1 MAPFVLGGRHVGQ
14 TRDVARYLSL
24 DWIEQMSA
32 QIAAN
37 EALQHLS
44 STHEI
49 GISQVV
55 TDGPEGSVAYHL
67 QVGSGTVSFEP
78 GRADPEHV
86 CMEQSW
92 ETAVAVATGALNA
105 QEAFVNGKIRFAGD
119 QERLLSA
126 GPVFAELD
134 RAFAAVR
141 ETTTYE

>member
-1 MAPFVLGGRHVGQ
+1 M
-14 TRDVARYLSL
+14 ARYLSL
-24 DWIEQMSA
+24 DWIDEMSA

-37 EALQHLS
+37 AALQTLS
-44 STHEI
+44 TTHRI

-55 TDGPEGSVAYHL
+55 TGGPEGDVAYHL
-67 QVGSGTVSFEP
+67 QVGDGTVRFEP

-92 ETAVAVATGALNA
+92 DTAVAVATGTLNA

-119 QERLLSA
+119 QERLLAA

-134 RAFAAVR
+134 AAFTAVR
-141 ETTTYE
+141 ETTVYE

>member
-1 MAPFVLGGRHVGQ
+1 MKGGHVGHND
-14 TRDVARYLSL
+14 DVARYLSL
-24 DWIEQMSA
+24 DWIDQMSA
-32 QIAAN
+32 RIAAN
-37 EALQHLS
+37 EALQQLS
-44 STHEI
+44 TTHEI

-55 TDGPEGSVAYHL
+55 TDGPEGDVAYHL
-67 QVGSGTVSFEP
+67 QVGDGTVCFEP

-119 QERLLSA
+119 QERLLAA

-134 RAFAAVR
+134 RAFATVR